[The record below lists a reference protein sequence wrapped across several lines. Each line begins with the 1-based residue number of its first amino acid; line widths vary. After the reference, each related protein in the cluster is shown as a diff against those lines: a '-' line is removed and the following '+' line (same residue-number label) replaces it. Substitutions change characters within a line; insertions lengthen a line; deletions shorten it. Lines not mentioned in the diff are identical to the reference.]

1 MCFIMIYAQSF
12 KNAVRYQK
20 NQKNQKNQN
29 YRKRFCEKKHIH
41 LRVVG
46 FFGFF
51 GFLMNPMNRLR
62 DFIGVVRQPESLSDR
77 KEENIDNQREL
88 SY

>member
-1 MCFIMIYAQSF
+1 MIYAQSF

-20 NQKNQKNQN
+20 KQKKQKKNKTTGKGFVKN
-29 YRKRFCEKKHIH
+29 HIH
-41 LRVVG
+41 LRVVV
-46 FFGFF
+46 FFVFL
-51 GFLMNPMNRLR
+51 GFLMNPMNRLI